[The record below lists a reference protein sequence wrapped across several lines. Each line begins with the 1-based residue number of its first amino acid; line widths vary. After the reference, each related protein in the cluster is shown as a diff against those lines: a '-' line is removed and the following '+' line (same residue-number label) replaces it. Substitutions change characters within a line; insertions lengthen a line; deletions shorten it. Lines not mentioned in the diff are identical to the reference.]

1 MADLIRWESNGFAG
15 LSGYPGT
22 GGTPFFAIVDRGEA
36 PMALLSSLPGPRE
49 QFRADDPE
57 PLKAEAERLL
67 REFAASVLTDSE
79 MYMAG
84 AAAERERVW
93 SLPVNQRLELHG
105 GYPGGV
111 YRCAGCLAELTEG
124 RIAHQPKCSE
134 MRLAGLIGDDDD

>member
-1 MADLIRWESNGFAG
+1 MTDLIRWESNGFAG

-84 AAAERERVW
+84 AAAERERV
-93 SLPVNQRLELHG
+93 SDLAAECGAH
-105 GYPGGV
+105 YHSCGV
-111 YRCAGCLAELTEG
+111 PCSSEHSERPFAELIKEG
-124 RIAHQPKCSE
+124 
-134 MRLAGLIGDDDD
+134 